1 MTVTPSSGNPT
12 NKEPRNWLKSVL
24 TDVHFWVPVLVLLG
38 GLLLLRFVR

>member
-1 MTVTPSSGNPT
+1 MTVTPGTGNPT
-12 NKEPRNWLKSVL
+12 NKEPRSRLNSVL